1 MTISP
6 PHTWRLLST
15 LRKLFTLLYSSLLG
29 NISIKYLLRSCNGW
43 SSLSSMIQNK
53 RLRCTFAF
61 KECRLFGSPI
71 VSFQFPLCFE
81 KKPWGSSVAVYKMDA
96 VLYPNNYLSSK
107 FKMKVQGMMDQ
118 LHVLNKKRKALYTIW
133 RNCNYFKI

>member
-1 MTISP
+1 MAISP

-29 NISIKYLLRSCNGW
+29 NISIKYLLRSHHGW

-53 RLRCTFAF
+53 CLRCTFAF
-61 KECRLFGSPI
+61 KECRLFGPPI

-81 KKPWGSSVAVYKMDA
+81 KEPWGSSVAMDKMDN
-96 VLYPNNYLSSK
+96 VLYPNNYLSIK
-107 FKMKVQGMMDQ
+107 FKMKAQWMMHR
-118 LHVLNKKRKALYTIW
+118 LHVLNKKGKAFYAIW
-133 RNCNYFKI
+133 RNFNYFKI